1 MQYCRHEGTA
11 TTAILRPHRGRALA
25 GAPKPARSGAQIAD
39 LIVSI
44 SLIIVGVVG
53 FAFLGFLTLFLSMM
67 SDGCYANQ
75 CNTGL
80 MSVGWLIAL
89 AVPPAVFVGAVI
101 WTIIRIARR
110 RTAWWVTLAGAFVAI
125 LVWAA
130 GAGLMQAGL
139 GR

>member
-1 MQYCRHEGTA
+1 MGAGPWQ
-11 TTAILRPHRGRALA
+11 
-25 GAPKPARSGAQIAD
+25 GAPRPARSSGQIAD
-39 LIVSI
+39 LVVSI

-101 WTIIRIARR
+101 WTIIRLARR
-110 RTAWWVTLAGAFVAI
+110 RTAWWVTLAGAFLSI
-125 LVWAA
+125 MIWAG

>member
-1 MQYCRHEGTA
+1 M
-11 TTAILRPHRGRALA
+11 
-25 GAPKPARSGAQIAD
+25 AD

-44 SLIIVGVVG
+44 ILIIVGVVG

-67 SDGCYANQ
+67 SDDCYADR

-80 MSVGWLIAL
+80 MSSGWLIAL
-89 AVPPAVFVGAVI
+89 AIPPVVFVAAVI
-101 WTIIRIARR
+101 WMVIRLARR
-110 RTAWWVTLAGAFVAI
+110 KTAWWVTLAGAFLSI

>member
-1 MQYCRHEGTA
+1 MTVQPPPDFSGPVGA
-11 TTAILRPHRGRALA
+11 ASWP
-25 GAPKPARSGAQIAD
+25 GAPQPARSGGQIAD
-39 LIVSI
+39 LAVSI
-44 SLIIVGVVG
+44 ILIIIGVVG

-89 AVPPAVFVGAVI
+89 AVPPALFVGTII
-101 WTIIRIARR
+101 WTIIRLVRR
-110 RTAWWVTLAGAFVAI
+110 KTAWWVTLGGAFLAI

>member
-1 MQYCRHEGTA
+1 MTIQPPPEFSG
-11 TTAILRPHRGRALA
+11 PVGA
-25 GAPKPARSGAQIAD
+25 GSWPGIPKPARSGAQTAD

-53 FAFLGFLTLFLSMM
+53 FAYLGFLTLFLSMM
-67 SDGCYANQ
+67 SDGCYADR

-80 MSVGWLIAL
+80 MSAGWLIAL
-89 AVPPAVFVGAVI
+89 ALPPVIFVGAVI
-101 WTIIRIARR
+101 WTIIRLVRR
-110 RTAWWVTLAGAFVAI
+110 QSAWWVTLAGAFLSI
-125 LVWAA
+125 LIWAA

>member
-1 MQYCRHEGTA
+1 MTA
-11 TTAILRPHRGRALA
+11 QPPPEFSDPVGAVSWP
-25 GAPKPARSGAQIAD
+25 GAPRPARSSAQIAD

-89 AVPPAVFVGAVI
+89 AVPPAVFIGAVI
-101 WTIIRIARR
+101 WTVIRIARR
-110 RTAWWVTLAGAFVAI
+110 RTAWWVSLAGAFLAI

>member
-1 MQYCRHEGTA
+1 VG
-11 TTAILRPHRGRALA
+11 PGPWP
-25 GAPKPARSGAQIAD
+25 GAPKPVRSGAQIAD

-44 SLIIVGVVG
+44 ILIIIGVVG

-80 MSVGWLIAL
+80 MSAGWLIAL
-89 AVPPAVFVGAVI
+89 AMPPAVFVGAVI
-101 WTIIRIARR
+101 WTIIRLARR
-110 RTAWWVTLAGAFVAI
+110 KTAWWITLAGAFLAI

>member
-1 MQYCRHEGTA
+1 MTEQPPPEFSGPA
-11 TTAILRPHRGRALA
+11 GPGAWP
-25 GAPKPARSGAQIAD
+25 GAPQPARSGAQIAD

-44 SLIIVGVVG
+44 ILIIIGVVG

-67 SDGCYANQ
+67 SDGCYANH

-89 AVPPAVFVGAVI
+89 AVPPAVFIGAII
-101 WTIIRIARR
+101 WTIIRLARR
-110 RTAWWVTLAGAFVAI
+110 KTAWWITLAGAFLAI

>member
-1 MQYCRHEGTA
+1 MTA
-11 TTAILRPHRGRALA
+11 QPPPQFSGPMGAGPWP

-80 MSVGWLIAL
+80 MSAGWLIAL

-101 WTIIRIARR
+101 WTVIRIARR

>member
-1 MQYCRHEGTA
+1 MTVQPPPEFSG
-11 TTAILRPHRGRALA
+11 PVDPGSWP
-25 GAPKPARSGAQIAD
+25 GAPRPARSGGQITD

-44 SLIIVGVVG
+44 ILMIIGVVG

-89 AVPPAVFVGAVI
+89 AVPPAVFIGAII
-101 WTIIRIARR
+101 WTIIRLARR
-110 RTAWWVTLAGAFVAI
+110 KTAWWITLAGAFLAI

>member
-1 MQYCRHEGTA
+1 MTA
-11 TTAILRPHRGRALA
+11 QPPPEFSSPVGAGSWP
-25 GAPKPARSGAQIAD
+25 GAPHAARSGGQVAD

-44 SLIIVGVVG
+44 ILIIIGVVG

-89 AVPPAVFVGAVI
+89 AVPPAVFIGAII
-101 WTIIRIARR
+101 WTIIRLARR
-110 RTAWWVTLAGAFVAI
+110 KTAWWITLTGAFLAV

>member
-1 MQYCRHEGTA
+1 MTVQPPPEFSG
-11 TTAILRPHRGRALA
+11 PA
-25 GAPKPARSGAQIAD
+25 GAGAWPGVPKPARSGAQTAD

-44 SLIIVGVVG
+44 ILIVIGVVG

-67 SDGCYANQ
+67 SDGCSANQ

-89 AVPPAVFVGAVI
+89 AVPPAVFVGAII
-101 WTIIRIARR
+101 WTIIRLARR
-110 RTAWWVTLAGAFVAI
+110 KTAWWITLSGAFLAI

>member
-1 MQYCRHEGTA
+1 M
-11 TTAILRPHRGRALA
+11 TTQPPPEFSGPVGA
-25 GAPKPARSGAQIAD
+25 GSWPGVLKPTRSGAQIAD
-39 LIVSI
+39 LIATI
-44 SLIIVGVVG
+44 ILIVVGVVG

-67 SDGCYANQ
+67 SDGCYADR

-80 MSVGWLIAL
+80 MSAGWLIAL

-101 WTIIRIARR
+101 WTVIRLARR
-110 RTAWWVTLAGAFVAI
+110 KTAWWVTLASAGLSI
-125 LVWAA
+125 LIWAA

>member
-1 MQYCRHEGTA
+1 MGVG
-11 TTAILRPHRGRALA
+11 PWP

-39 LIVSI
+39 LVVSI

-80 MSVGWLIAL
+80 MSAGWLIAL
-89 AVPPAVFVGAVI
+89 TVPPAVFVGAVI
-101 WTIIRIARR
+101 WTGIRIARR
-110 RTAWWVTLAGAFVAI
+110 RTAWWVTLAGAFLSI
-125 LVWAA
+125 LIWAG